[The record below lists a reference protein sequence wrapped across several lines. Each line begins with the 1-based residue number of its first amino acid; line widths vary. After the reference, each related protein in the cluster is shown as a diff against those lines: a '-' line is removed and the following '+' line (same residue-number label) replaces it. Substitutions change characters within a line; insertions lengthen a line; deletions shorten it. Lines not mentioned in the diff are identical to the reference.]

1 MSDQMSPVEH
11 ITFEGRKNESVTL
24 FLQNVKRIAFAEGRQ
39 RDQEWLADYVETC
52 LAEKAL
58 EWYIALDQKIRYD
71 FDALRVA
78 MVERFRVV
86 TPANLPP
93 APAAAA
99 PPFTAPTLSTPSS
112 SKPKPSQK
120 RLGRITIVRQD
131 GILPGYCS
139 SERFEENSKRWQCD
153 RTALASD
160 ALVVELCTPSDSSK
174 ASQSLLKV
182 VSADGTI
189 NKGFLGAASFVSA
202 MGSKKAA
209 WILCFCEEGIIKP
222 YPRARSPKNPDKES
236 ASRIW
241 QLSEDTL
248 ELNINWEA
256 SGKGILTLEL
266 RANKEDTRNMWMRSA
281 EDPDLEPSSKAKL
294 YFEPL

>member
-120 RLGRITIVRQD
+120 RLGRITI
-131 GILPGYCS
+131 
-139 SERFEENSKRWQCD
+139 
-153 RTALASD
+153 
-160 ALVVELCTPSDSSK
+160 
-174 ASQSLLKV
+174 
-182 VSADGTI
+182 
-189 NKGFLGAASFVSA
+189 
-202 MGSKKAA
+202 
-209 WILCFCEEGIIKP
+209 P